1 MKPEIS
7 NAYIQMLQQELIPA
21 LGCTEPIAIALAAA
35 KAREIL
41 GRFPESLE
49 IRCSGNII
57 KNVKSVT
64 VPNSDGLKGIEAAA
78 TLGLVGGNPA
88 GDLEVLSGITDD
100 HCQETQ
106 KLLEK
111 GFTTCKLQEN
121 VNNLYVVATA
131 RAQTEFAEVTIINRH
146 TLISKIVKNGVVLF
160 ELPIHTATSDEPG
173 EKSPLS
179 VANILEFANFV
190 PIKDVKEILDRQIQ
204 LNSAI
209 SSCGLEHE
217 FGAQVG
223 KTLLQN
229 YGNDTPTRAKATAA
243 AGSDARMSGCPKP
256 VIINSGSGNQGLT
269 VSLPVIEYARSLDA
283 SPEKLYRALCVSN
296 LIAIHLKKSIGN
308 LSAFCGAVS
317 AASAAGAAITYLHDG
332 TYEQIS
338 NTIVNTMG
346 NVGGIV
352 CDGAKPSCAA
362 KIASSVDAAILGHV
376 MSMGGHSFLR
386 GEGIVQDD
394 IESTIKSIGY
404 MGRVG
409 MKNTDLEILNIMTNQ
424 VQFHS

>member
-1 MKPEIS
+1 MKPEIY

-41 GRFPESLE
+41 GCFPESLE

-64 VPNSDGLKGIEAAA
+64 VPNSGGLKGIEAAA
-78 TLGLVGGNPA
+78 TLGLVGGNSE
-88 GDLEVLSGITDD
+88 GDLEVLSCITDD
-100 HCQETQ
+100 HRQETQ
-106 KLLEK
+106 KLLAS

-131 RAQTEFAEVTIINRH
+131 RTQTESAEVTIINRH
-146 TLISKIVKNGVVLF
+146 TLISRMTKNGEVLF
-160 ELPIHTATSDEPG
+160 ELPIHTATSNEPG

-179 VANILEFANFV
+179 VASILEFADSVKIN
-190 PIKDVKEILDRQIQ
+190 DVKAILDRQIK

-209 SSCGLEHE
+209 SSCGLDHD

-223 KTLLQN
+223 KTLLRN

-256 VIINSGSGNQGLT
+256 VVINSGSGNQGLT
-269 VSLPVIEYARSLDA
+269 VSLPVIEYAASLKVGR
-283 SPEKLYRALCVSN
+283 EKLYRALCVSN
-296 LIAIHLKKSIGN
+296 LIAIHLKKNIGN

-317 AASAAGAAITYLHDG
+317 AASAAGAAITYLHGG

-376 MSMGGHSFLR
+376 MSMEGHAFHR
-386 GEGIVQDD
+386 GEGIVQAD
-394 IESTIKSIGY
+394 IEATIRSIGY
-404 MGRVG
+404 VGRVG

-424 VQFHS
+424 VHFHS